1 MPPRNILE
9 RQAMKSGITSGRRI
23 GVGVI
28 GASPVHA
35 GWAVTAH
42 VPAILA
48 LPDFELAAVAT
59 SRPETARVAGRTFR
73 VPAFADHREL
83 IDHPDVDLVV
93 VAVKVPEHR
102 PPIVDALQAGKMVFS
117 EWPLG
122 VDLAQA
128 SELTMRARVAGVRT
142 FVGLQARFAPVVQH
156 ARALVASGAIGNVL
170 ATNLVGSGIAWG
182 ATTDRTHAYLFDAAN
197 GATTLTVPVLHALDA
212 LCFVLG
218 EIATVSAASAVRQP
232 MVRVADE
239 GRDMPVNAPDQ
250 VAIAATLDSGVIA
263 SVFFRGG
270 ASRSDNLRWEING
283 SRGDLVM
290 TAALGNLQVADLT
303 LSAGLEKQATVEPLV
318 LPPRYAGEPGGL
330 SGDVGANVLRAY
342 AAIAADLHRG
352 SYVVPDFE
360 HALRRHHLV
369 AAIEAASVPEAAQPV
384 YVPSIATRLPASSS
398 PARSA

>member
-1 MPPRNILE
+1 
-9 RQAMKSGITSGRRI
+9 MKSGVTSGRGI

-28 GASPVHA
+28 GASPHHA

-59 SRPETARVAGRTFR
+59 SRPETARAAGRRFR
-73 VPAFADHREL
+73 VPAFADYREL
-83 IDHPDVDLVV
+83 IAHPDVNLVV

-102 PPIVDALQAGKMVFS
+102 PLIVDALLAGKMVFS

-128 SELTMRARVAGVRT
+128 NELTMRARVAGVRT
-142 FVGLQARFAPVVQH
+142 FVDLQARFAPVIRH
-156 ARALVASGAIGNVL
+156 ARALVASGAIGDVL

-182 ATTDRTHAYLFDAAN
+182 ATTDRAHSYLFDAAN

-218 EIATVSAASAVRQP
+218 EIVAVSAASAVRQP
-232 MVRVADE
+232 RAHVADE
-239 GRDMPVNAPDQ
+239 GLDIPVNAVDQ
-250 VAIAATLDSGVIA
+250 VAIAATLDSGAIA

-283 SRGDLVM
+283 SRGDLVI

-303 LSAGLEKQATVEPLV
+303 LSAGFDEQTTVEPFV
-318 LPPRYAGEPGGL
+318 PPPRYVGEPSGL
-330 SGDVGANVLRAY
+330 SGDVAANVRRAY
-342 AAIAADLHRG
+342 AAIASDLRQDTH
-352 SYVVPDFE
+352 VVPDFA
-360 HALRRHHLV
+360 HALRRHRLL
-369 AAIEAASVPEAAQPV
+369 AAIEAASFSSAARPV
-384 YVPSIATRLPASSS
+384 DGPSIATRLPAFSA
-398 PARSA
+398 PARSE